1 MPPPPPHADP
11 GSGVDEGMHPVGFV
25 PGPVPGSVPGPASG
39 SGPGPGPGPGSEI
52 LDQNRP
58 LARYLVAQLDGCKE
72 RLMVVEPR
80 TGAGGG
86 RGEPRGGGGKEKTV
100 AAVGRVDAG
109 GWVGT
114 WGYMGI
120 REAGGYMGIHGDT
133 GGWVGTWGYMW
144 IQEAEWVHGG
154 TCGYG
159 RLGWYMGIQE
169 AGWVSRPAR
178 PSGLE
183 WGQRWVRVGAVELIL
198 VIMILNGSSLRR
210 AYL

>member
-1 MPPPPPHADP
+1 MTNVRWYMEQLTQPTSPIDPSTISRWDMPPPPPHADP

-86 RGEPRGGGGKEKTV
+86 RGEPRGGG
-100 AAVGRVDAG
+100 
-109 GWVGT
+109 
-114 WGYMGI
+114 
-120 REAGGYMGIHGDT
+120 
-133 GGWVGTWGYMW
+133 
-144 IQEAEWVHGG
+144 
-154 TCGYG
+154 
-159 RLGWYMGIQE
+159 
-169 AGWVSRPAR
+169 AR
-178 PSGLE
+178 KKQL
-183 WGQRWVRVGAVELIL
+183 QQ
-198 VIMILNGSSLRR
+198 
-210 AYL
+210 